1 MRDSL
6 CKYLKKMKPCKAQ
19 YVTFIFLN
27 NNSVSVVDTY
37 SPAASCCNIFPRTN
51 VSNIFTIF
59 NTFTFSGTTKSA
71 YDYVVVIAVMLSDT
85 ALIFPDAISILL
97 ARGSENI
104 WFC

>member
-1 MRDSL
+1 
-6 CKYLKKMKPCKAQ
+6 MKPSRAQ
-19 YVTFIFLN
+19 QCLFFLD
-27 NNSVSVVDTY
+27 NNSISVVDTS
-37 SPAASCCNIFPRTN
+37 SPAASCSNIFPRAN

-59 NTFTFSGTTKSA
+59 NTSTFSGTTKSA
-71 YDYVVVIAVMLSDT
+71 YDYVVIIAVMLSDT

>member
-1 MRDSL
+1 
-6 CKYLKKMKPCKAQ
+6 MKPCKAQ
-19 YVTFIFLN
+19 YVMFIFLN

-59 NTFTFSGTTKSA
+59 NASTFSGTTKSA
-71 YDYVVVIAVMLSDT
+71 YDYVVIIAVMLSDT
-85 ALIFPDAISILL
+85 ALIFTDAIFILL

>member
-1 MRDSL
+1 M
-6 CKYLKKMKPCKAQ
+6 
-19 YVTFIFLN
+19 FIFLD
-27 NNSVSVVDTY
+27 NNSIPVVDTY

-51 VSNIFTIF
+51 VSNIIAII

-71 YDYVVVIAVMLSDT
+71 HDYIVVIAVMLSDT